1 MPIAASL
8 ENLAD
13 QLNYDVKQWVNSER
27 PTYRNE
33 VLQASATFSARTQRM
48 SKMMDSSPTLTE
60 LQREA
65 DSLYVEWKAIYSY
78 LSRCNTPD
86 RAYLSQ
92 AARDIISDLRD
103 LDSELR
109 L

>member
-1 MPIAASL
+1 
-8 ENLAD
+8 
-13 QLNYDVKQWVNSER
+13 VKQWLNTER

-33 VLQASATFSARTQRM
+33 VQQASATFMKRTQRL
-48 SKMMDSSPTLTE
+48 SKMMATAPTLTE

-65 DSLYVEWKAIYSY
+65 DSLYEEWKAIYSY

-86 RAYLSQ
+86 RSYLSQ
-92 AARDIISDLRD
+92 DAREIRNNLTELNSQ
-103 LDSELR
+103 LR